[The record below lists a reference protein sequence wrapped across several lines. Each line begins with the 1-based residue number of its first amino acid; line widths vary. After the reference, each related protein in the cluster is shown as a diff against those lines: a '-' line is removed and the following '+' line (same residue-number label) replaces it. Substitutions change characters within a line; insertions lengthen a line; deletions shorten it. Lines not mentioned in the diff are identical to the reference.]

1 MKSHKDKDS
10 RKREPKVWKYS
21 VGEQLGGGIFRGS
34 VETPAVMSGY
44 FDEELWKICCE
55 ILKYMV
61 QKDENYV
68 VRFWT
73 TWEQI
78 LRYMM

>member
-1 MKSHKDKDS
+1 MKSHKDKDG
-10 RKREPKVWKYS
+10 RKREQKVWKYS

-55 ILKYMV
+55 ILKHMV
-61 QKDENYV
+61 QKDEKYV
-68 VRFWT
+68 VRFWN
-73 TWEQI
+73 TWWKI
-78 LRYMM
+78 MR